1 MSAFCFRQLKNY
13 RFETMRRNN
22 FSNSRTP
29 TMHNESLKISAI
41 TVMRSS
47 KDLSNLA
54 ETCSQWPAAVHA
66 KRPIYKIMQRYEGRT
81 L

>member
-1 MSAFCFRQLKNY
+1 
-13 RFETMRRNN
+13 
-22 FSNSRTP
+22 
-29 TMHNESLKISAI
+29 MHNESLKISAI
-41 TVMRSS
+41 TVMRRS